1 MATHKSALKRM
12 RQNEQNQQRN
22 VRIRSLVKS
31 RVKKVREAIQAKDV
45 KEAKGALSAAVRE
58 INKAWSKGV
67 LHKNTASRKI
77 SRLTKELNALEGS

>member
-1 MATHKSALKRM
+1 LATHKSALKRM

>member
-1 MATHKSALKRM
+1 M

>member
-77 SRLTKELNALEGS
+77 SRLTKEFNAIEGS